1 MESCSAANRTDDTT
15 SFFIAFKVFLL
26 IDQIMKSQQWIFNGF
41 EISIKTLD
49 NQMNGR
55 YTFRQKRPK
64 LYSGTAHQ
72 AGESNYFCSGT
83 AQQLFSIIRRNDLWP
98 ATCFFCYYVI
108 KHMNIL
114 FIFYII
120 KEGVAMEQR
129 FGG

>member
-1 MESCSAANRTDDTT
+1 
-15 SFFIAFKVFLL
+15 
-26 IDQIMKSQQWIFNGF
+26 MKSQQWIFNGF

-83 AQQLFSIIRRNDLWP
+83 AQQLFSIIQELIFDQQHV
-98 ATCFFCYYVI
+98 FCYYVI

-120 KEGVAMEQR
+120 KEGVAMEPR